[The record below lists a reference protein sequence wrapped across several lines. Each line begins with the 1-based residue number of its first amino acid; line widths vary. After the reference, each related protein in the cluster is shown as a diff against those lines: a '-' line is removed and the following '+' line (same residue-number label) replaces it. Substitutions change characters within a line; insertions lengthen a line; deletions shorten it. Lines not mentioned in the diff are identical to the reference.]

1 MTRPSKPEER
11 IAESVGKIINKARTQ
26 AVTLADETFPVIEQI
41 LLKEAAQNAADEYAL
56 AAIQA
61 ALDDV
66 QRMADSLVAVN
77 QLRAENATIV
87 NVAAMKMKE
96 VIHDSVEIVDELTTT
111 GTIALNLRVWMTADP
126 EFISRVLSLAV
137 ESARNGAVNKL
148 TEEIRLA
155 WLLALILRWQQNIP
169 APYVFRSV
177 LSNLPGPLR
186 EALLDALLDLNEPAA
201 SEATD
206 V

>member
-1 MTRPSKPEER
+1 MTTNKPEER
-11 IAESVGKIINKARTQ
+11 IAESVGKVINKARTQ

-66 QRMADSLVAVN
+66 QRMADALVAVN
-77 QLRAENATIV
+77 QLRAENATIA

-96 VIHDSVEIVDELTTT
+96 VIHDSVEIVEELTTT

-148 TEEIRLA
+148 TEETRLA

-177 LSNLPGPLR
+177 LANLPGPLR
-186 EALLDALLDLNEPAA
+186 EALLDALLDLNEPAG
-201 SEATD
+201 SEAANE
-206 V
+206 